1 MQFQFRSAGQLIFG
15 PGEHR
20 KAVAYARDLGRRVLL
35 VTGASSLAQGGLLA
49 PLQAALAQRA
59 EHVEHITVSG
69 EPEVA
74 HADALAQQ
82 CREAACD
89 VVLAIGGGSVL
100 DIGKAVAALS
110 QNPGSAI
117 EYLEDV
123 GRGPPQPLRHAPLP
137 VVAVPT
143 TAGSGSEVT
152 RNSVLKVPAL
162 RVKRS
167 LRSDLLLP
175 RVAIVDP
182 DLLQTAPRRVAAA
195 AGMDALTHLIEA
207 YLSKGAQPI
216 TDVLCTR
223 GIELLWPALHQL
235 AALHATGSPTESP
248 AGIEPAPS
256 TLHPHLALASL
267 WGGIAL
273 ANAGLGAVHG
283 LVAPLGGQC
292 GVAHGDGCACLL
304 PATFAA
310 NARAIFA
317 QAQPGPA
324 AERLRLLIRL
334 LTQAPR
340 DRKLPAGNDT
350 DSAAGIDLDQA
361 VERLSTLRQR
371 LGILSLAEQ
380 GVSPDQL
387 ASIVA
392 QSRGGSMRSNPVELS
407 DETLLD
413 ILQQS
418 LRLSPQEAPSP
429 RS

>member
-20 KAVAYARDLGRRVLL
+20 KAVTYARDLGRRVLL

-49 PLQAALAQRA
+49 PLQAALAERA
-59 EHVEHITVSG
+59 EHVEHIMVSG
-69 EPEVA
+69 EPEVT

-235 AALHATGSPTESP
+235 AAVHATESPTESP
-248 AGIEPAPS
+248 TGLASAPS

-334 LTQAPR
+334 LTQAPK
-340 DRKLPAGNDT
+340 DRILPATADD
-350 DSAAGIDLDQA
+350 DSAAVIDLDQA

-407 DETLLD
+407 DEALFD

-418 LRLSPQEAPSP
+418 LRLSPEQAPSP

>member
-49 PLQAALAQRA
+49 PLQAALAERA

-235 AALHATGSPTESP
+235 AAAHAAGSPAGSPT
-248 AGIEPAPS
+248 GIEAAPS

-334 LTQAPR
+334 LTQAPG
-340 DRKLPAGNDT
+340 DRKLPGDADT
-350 DSAAGIDLDQA
+350 DVDLDRA

-407 DETLLD
+407 DEALFD

-418 LRLSPQEAPSP
+418 LRLSPEQAPST

>member
-49 PLQAALAQRA
+49 PLQAALAERA

-74 HADALAQQ
+74 PADALAQR

-235 AALHATGSPTESP
+235 AAVYATGSPAGSP
-248 AGIEPAPS
+248 TGSPTDMEAAPS
-256 TLHPHLALASL
+256 TPYPHLALASL

-340 DRKLPAGNDT
+340 DRNLPADT
-350 DSAAGIDLDQA
+350 GTGVDLDQA

-418 LRLSPQEAPSP
+418 LRLSPEQAPSP